1 VISSHFSNILHELLP
16 YLMCLL
22 CGCRLNAA
30 LQMGDPLLRLNI
42 TQCIEEHRLLERI
55 GRAYKANLRC
65 LVKSSVRLGIVKR
78 VVDLSVDPTHVL
90 YWGEKAVKRWGSP
103 FSTMMNRALPGLY
116 PLTCLDLL
124 SGLFLFAS
132 DFIGKAKKDRKGKT
146 KDLGKVTGKKI
157 LGCVDFLRDAGMRV
171 RSITGDEGMCS
182 DYLIEE
188 LGKRGIHHLL
198 AVTSRSKLR
207 ALVPTIKEW
216 VKLQDGKL
224 LGIKRNI
231 EHNGVGTNL
240 IVVKDDDRT
249 YLYVSSYTK
258 GARYVWERFCRR
270 GRHENRIG
278 VAKSI
283 GLEDGRPSTSLFQV
297 KGHALACIYLL
308 ILLRV
313 LCENLGLDPDTEPE
327 TIRNLLTRQCYVRWD
342 AATGRMT
349 ALVIVSRTMLEKIG
363 RSSFEWE
370 GGSIELLW
378 YQTRRAR
385 GGKGG
390 RGRGASPSQGQSG

>member
-1 VISSHFSNILHELLP
+1 
-16 YLMCLL
+16 MCLL
-22 CGCRLNAA
+22 YGCRLNAA
-30 LQMGDPLLRLNI
+30 LQIGDPLIRLNAER
-42 TQCIEEHRLLERI
+42 CLEEHRLLERV
-55 GRAYKANLRC
+55 GRGYRANLRR

-124 SGLFLFAS
+124 SGMFLLAS
-132 DFIGKAKKDRKGKT
+132 DFIGKAKKDRRGRT
-146 KDLGKVTGKKI
+146 KDLGRVVGKKI
-157 LGCVDFLRDAGMRV
+157 LRCVDLLEGVGVRV
-171 RSITGDEGMCS
+171 RSIIGDEGMCS

-198 AVTSRSKLR
+198 AMGSRSKLR
-207 ALVPTIKEW
+207 ALIPTIDRWTGLE
-216 VKLQDGKL
+216 DGKL
-224 LGIKRNI
+224 LGIRRDV
-231 EHNGVGTNL
+231 EHNGVKTNL
-240 IVVKDDDRT
+240 VVVKDDGRT

-258 GARYVWERFCRR
+258 GAKYIWGRFCRR
-270 GRHENRIG
+270 GKHENKIG
-278 VAKSI
+278 VAKSV

-308 ILLRV
+308 MVLRV

-342 AATGRMT
+342 TTGRLT

-363 RSSFEWE
+363 RPSIEWE

-378 YQTRRAR
+378 YQGRRA
-385 GGKGG
+385 GGG
-390 RGRGASPSQGQSG
+390 RGAPSRWQSG